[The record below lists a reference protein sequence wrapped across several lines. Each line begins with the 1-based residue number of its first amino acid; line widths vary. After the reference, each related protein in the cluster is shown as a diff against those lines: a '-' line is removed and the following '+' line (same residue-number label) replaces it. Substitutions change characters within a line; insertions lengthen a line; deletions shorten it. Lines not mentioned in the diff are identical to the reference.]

1 MLYASAM
8 LETPRRPW
16 LFRAWFWLALGLAS
30 CENPR
35 DPGGGGRGPSG
46 PPLGRPST
54 PLSPDGSKVPLSEA
68 PTEPAPAPERAPAP
82 SAPEAS
88 HGGRFELG
96 EIQDAG
102 PAAPMAAHTS
112 GIFFITKSGGMYIA
126 RRKDKE
132 LTGIDAPRDAFF
144 RFGRGPALSPTHA
157 YWVSSQ
163 GQLERAPLTGGSPE
177 VLTKARSGGR
187 VSVLYH
193 EQDLVF
199 YLAEEGDNL
208 RAMLY
213 TAQHNAKRISPDGA
227 NVTSLSVVENGAFP
241 RALMLEGRSGMSPLH
256 ARTIRLRK
264 NGPELGPDEVVWVG
278 PGSSPLTEV
287 RASAFR
293 GTGGAIFI
301 AMPRSAS
308 KFGLALLTLLPTGLL
323 AREPT
328 WRPYENGIDPAPS
341 EIVQACG
348 KTFLLFALP
357 TSRTPRAPQEL
368 RIGELEPNGL
378 AREETLVRARA
389 FNDISAAPLSGTPS
403 SSKTNPSGFLL
414 AWTADHRTWGLV
426 VSCPKGVK

>member
-1 MLYASAM
+1 M
-8 LETPRRPW
+8 LETPRRTW
-16 LFRAWFWLALGLAS
+16 LFRAGFWLSLLLVA
-30 CENPR
+30 CENRPT
-35 DPGGGGRGPSG
+35 PGSG
-46 PPLGRPST
+46 PPGSSGPGLGPPTGPAAPET
-54 PLSPDGSKVPLSEA
+54 PKAPLTETPVEPTQVPER
-68 PTEPAPAPERAPAP
+68 PAPP

-88 HGGRFELG
+88 RGSRFELG

-102 PAAPMAAHTS
+102 PAAPMAAHSS
-112 GIFFITKSGGMYIA
+112 GIFFVTKSGGMYVA
-126 RRKDKE
+126 RLKDKK

-144 RFGRGPALSPTHA
+144 RYGRGPALSPSHA

-163 GQLERAPLTGGSPE
+163 GQLERAPLTGGAPE
-177 VLTKARSGGR
+177 VLTTARSGGR
-187 VSVLYH
+187 VSVLHH

-199 YLAEEGDNL
+199 YLAEEGDHL

-213 TAQHNAKRISPDGA
+213 SDKHKATRISPDGS

-256 ARTIRLRK
+256 ARTVRLRK

-287 RASAFR
+287 RASQFR

-308 KFGLALLTLLPTGLL
+308 EFGLAQLTLLPTGLL
-323 AREPT
+323 AQEPT

-341 EIVQACG
+341 EPIRACG
-348 KTFLLFALP
+348 KSFLLFAVP
-357 TSRTPRAPQEL
+357 SSRVPRAPQEL
-368 RIGELEPNGL
+368 HIAELEPNGL
-378 AREETLVRARA
+378 GHEETLVRARA
-389 FNDISAAPLSGTPS
+389 FNDISAAALQAEPNPAKGSGA
-403 SSKTNPSGFLL
+403 GFLL

-426 VSCPKGVK
+426 VSCPPSAK